1 MGRTPVEDIQKSFSG
16 QIDAHRYEEGIDK
29 QAENQTELP
38 EETNLLLLVD
48 LCLNHTQC
56 DKTTIF
62 ATNWCV
68 HPQYHTQKVSG
79 LVSIRFTFS
88 NERSLGLGYWST
100 CCGSFSSESLG
111 EFLVPCVVFGGYAR
125 TNLFHCFIEVSA

>member
-16 QIDAHRYEEGIDK
+16 QVDAHRYEEGIDK

-62 ATNWCV
+62 ATNWCA
-68 HPQYHTQKVSG
+68 P
-79 LVSIRFTFS
+79 SIPHA
-88 NERSLGLGYWST
+88 
-100 CCGSFSSESLG
+100 ESL
-111 EFLVPCVVFGGYAR
+111 R
-125 TNLFHCFIEVSA
+125 TREYSIYFFQRAVTGSRLLEYVLRF